1 MATYRIENTHSGLI
15 LGDYKA
21 DSPKKALELL
31 AQDSGY
37 KTYAEMQKVAPTSES
52 EISVCELWYDMKLTP
67 KCVRS
72 SVGEISVCELE
83 DLPSKNYR
91 FGGPV
96 QVGYDD

>member
-37 KTYAEMQKVAPTSES
+37 KTYAEMC
-52 EISVCELWYDMKLTP
+52 EIS
-67 KCVRS
+67 
-72 SVGEISVCELE
+72 SVIKGEISVCELE
-83 DLPSKNYR
+83 DSPSKNYR